1 MRGKAGLF
9 SRFQPFSP
17 AIVSGL
23 SAWWD
28 ASDSATLFDA
38 TTGGSTVAADGGVA
52 RWEDKSGNGRHWF
65 QATSGHRPARKTS
78 VRNSRDVIR
87 LDGSDDRMQSSASTP
102 ASWRWT
108 DITALNTWS
117 AFAVARAASIWT
129 NGAGNNVNTN
139 QQLVGETGSSN
150 TAFFFRSAGLV
161 GGFVFGN
168 NFSFQPV
175 TASYTAG
182 DWKAFSLVF
191 DTGSEFAARVNGG
204 SAGTVTSPSSPLF
217 PGDFPWLG
225 FTGNGGAYFDGD
237 IAEIIFYNVA
247 LSATDREAVES
258 YLMDKWAIT

>member
-17 AIVSGL
+17 AIISGL
-23 SAWWD
+23 SGWWD

-38 TTGGSTVAADGGVA
+38 TTGGSAVAADGGVA

-65 QATSGHRPARKTS
+65 QAVSGQRPARKTG

-87 LDGSDDRMQSSASTP
+87 LDGSDDRMQSSTSTP
-102 ASWRWT
+102 VYWQWT
-108 DITALNTWS
+108 DITALDTWS
-117 AFAVARAASIWT
+117 AFAVAKASSIST
-129 NGAGNNVNTN
+129 NNSGNNVNFN
-139 QQLVGETGSSN
+139 QQLVGEAGSSN
-150 TAFFFRSAGLV
+150 SAFFFRSSSLA
-161 GGFVFGN
+161 GGFVYGN

-191 DTGSEFAARVNGG
+191 DTAAEFVMRVNGG
-204 SAGTVTSPSSPLF
+204 SAGTIATPSSPRF
-217 PGDFPWLG
+217 PGMAPWLG
-225 FTGNGGAYFDGD
+225 FTANGGAHFDGD

-247 LSATDREAVES
+247 LSTGDREAVES